1 MTSIADLR
9 KDYKLASLDVGDL
22 DHEPVVQF
30 DHWLSDA
37 LKAELPEPT
46 AMTLATVTAEGKP
59 SARIVLLKSFDASG
73 FTFYTNYDSRKGRE
87 LATHPHAC
95 LVFHWVE
102 LERQVRIEG
111 RVEKA
116 PLADADTYFASRP
129 LLSRVGATVSPQS
142 QVIESRQWLEQQF
155 TQAQTRLGDAPPRPE
170 HWGGYRVIP
179 SLFEFWQGRRSRL
192 HDRLQYRLK
201 GEKWLIERLA
211 P

>member
-1 MTSIADLR
+1 MNSIADLR
-9 KDYKLASLDVGDL
+9 KDYKLASLDESDL
-22 DHEPVVQF
+22 DRDPVAQF
-30 DHWLSDA
+30 NRWLNDA

-46 AMTLATVTAEGKP
+46 AMTLATVTADGKP
-59 SARIVLLKSFDASG
+59 SARIVLLKSFDARG
-73 FTFYTNYDSRKGRE
+73 FTFYTDYDSRKGRE
-87 LATHPHAC
+87 LAAHPHAC

-116 PLADADTYFASRP
+116 PLADADAYFVSRP

-142 QVIESRQWLEQQF
+142 QVIESRQWLEQHF
-155 TQAQTRLGDAPPRPE
+155 AAAQTRLGESPPRPA

-179 SLFEFWQGRRSRL
+179 TLFEFWQGRRSRL
-192 HDRLQYRLK
+192 HDRLQYRLNE
-201 GEKWLIERLA
+201 EKWLIERLA